1 MQPTAAARP
10 ALLPIL
16 LLIPAAAL
24 TLWIAGATF
33 DAGTTSALGR
43 TLRYVALTPLLL
55 ITVNRLPWTTF
66 ALLSCGWISGVLTV
80 TAALAGTVNWLFG
93 APALLLALACAA
105 GFALLRR

>member
-33 DAGTTSALGR
+33 DAGATSGLVR
-43 TLRYVALTPLLL
+43 TLRYVALSPLLL

-80 TAALAGTVNWLFG
+80 TAALAGTAHWMLG

-105 GFALLRR
+105 GFILLRR

>member
-1 MQPTAAARP
+1 MHPVTARRT

-33 DAGTTSALGR
+33 DAGATGTLAR
-43 TLRYVALTPLLL
+43 TLRYVALSPLLL
-55 ITVNRLPWTTF
+55 ITVNRLPWPTF
-66 ALLSCGWISGVLTV
+66 ALLACGWMTGVLTV
-80 TAALAGTVNWLFG
+80 TAALAGSVHWMFG

-105 GFALLRR
+105 GFILLRR